1 MLNVVWLCM
10 VVIAIMVGII
20 NGKTAEVVTAVT
32 DNAKLAFEIALG
44 LTGVMTFWLG
54 LMKMAE
60 KAGLIHALGHLLRPL
75 MQRLFPEVPADH
87 PAMGSMLLNIAANM
101 LGLVHAATPFGLK
114 AMEDLETLNK
124 RPGTA
129 THAMCMFL
137 AINTSSV
144 QLIPMTAIAYLAA
157 AGATRPTQVVVTS
170 LIATTCS
177 TLAAIIAVKCLQRTK
192 L

>member
-10 VVIAIMVGII
+10 VVIAIIVGII

-75 MQRLFPEVPADH
+75 MRRLFPEVPADH

-157 AGATRPTQVVVTS
+157 AGAARPTQVVVTS
-170 LIATTCS
+170 LIATSCS

>member
-1 MLNVVWLCM
+1 MLNIIWLLM
-10 VVIAIMVGII
+10 VMTAIIVGII

-44 LTGVMTFWLG
+44 LTGIMAFWLG

-60 KAGLIHALGHLLRPL
+60 KAGMIHGLGHLLRPL
-75 MQRLFPEVPADH
+75 MRYLFPEVPADH
-87 PAMGSMLLNIAANM
+87 PAMGSMLLNISANM
-101 LGLVHAATPFGLK
+101 LGLVHAATPFGLR
-114 AMEDLETLNK
+114 AMEDLETLNDK
-124 RPGTA
+124 PGTA

-157 AGATRPTQVVVTS
+157 AGATHPTQVVVTS
-170 LIATTCS
+170 LIATSCS
-177 TLAAIIAVKCLQRTK
+177 TLAAIIAVKFFQRTK